1 MRSLFIAMA
10 LGLFAVLAFAGTL
23 TEPETTSALAT
34 ASFPNADPVI
44 VNLDTKAPFPSARRD
59 SRVIAPPQRAFT
71 DL

>member
-10 LGLFAVLAFAGTL
+10 LGFFAVLAFAETL
-23 TEPETTSALAT
+23 TEPETTPALAA

-44 VNLDTKAPFPSARRD
+44 VNLDTKAPFPAASRD